1 MNRGIYVHV
10 PFCVRKCAYCDFY
23 SRGGA
28 DGESISAYA
37 DTLIKHM
44 EMSHDKGL
52 FCDSL
57 YFGGGTPSLMN
68 ADDVGKIIEA
78 AGKNFDLAQN
88 AEITSEVNPGTVDR
102 EKFRNLKSVGVNR
115 ISLGVQSLDDGE
127 LGILGRLHDADTAK
141 KAIESAFA
149 AGFDNVSC
157 DVMFGLPRQTAKSLT
172 ATLDGLCAYPITH
185 ISVYG
190 LKIEPGTPFSR
201 QKLDLP
207 DEDAEKAMYFAIIEN
222 LKSHG
227 FKQYEISNF
236 ARGGKTSRHNLKYW
250 RGEEYLAF
258 GPAAAGYLHGERY
271 AYARDLDGYTAAIN
285 KGENPPEAERYTVD
299 DAEKAR
305 EKVIF
310 GLRLAE
316 GINLA
321 ECGISAAALHEN
333 PVTARLLK
341 ENYMTL
347 DASHLSLTPTG
358 FYISNAIISELL
370 NQQS

>member
-1 MNRGIYVHV
+1 M

-37 DTLIKHM
+37 DTVIKHM
-44 EMSHDKGL
+44 EMSHDKEL

-68 ADDVGKIIEA
+68 ADDVGQIIEA
-78 AGKNFDLAQN
+78 AGENFDLSHD
-88 AEITSEVNPGTVDR
+88 AEITLEVNPGTVDR
-102 EKFRNLKSVGVNR
+102 EKFRNLKAVGVNR

-127 LGILGRLHDADTAK
+127 LGILGRLHDADAAK
-141 KAIESAFA
+141 KAIERAFE

-157 DVMFGLPRQTAKSLT
+157 DVMFGLPRQTEKSLA
-172 ATLDGLCAYPITH
+172 ATLDGLCAYPIAH
-185 ISVYG
+185 ISAYG
-190 LKIEPGTPFSR
+190 LKIEPGTPFAR

-207 DEDAEKAMYFAIIEN
+207 DEDAERAMYFAIIEN
-222 LKSHG
+222 LQSHG
-227 FKQYEISNF
+227 FEQYEISNF
-236 ARGGKTSRHNLKYW
+236 ARDGKTSRHNLKYW
-250 RGEEYLAF
+250 RGGEYLAF

-285 KGENPPEAERYTVD
+285 TGENPPETERYTVD
-299 DAEKAR
+299 AAEKAR
-305 EKVIF
+305 EKIIF

-316 GINLA
+316 GINLE
-321 ECGISAAALHEN
+321 ECGISAASLYEN

-341 ENYMTL
+341 KNYMKL
-347 DASHLSLTPTG
+347 DAARLRLTPTG
-358 FYISNAIISELL
+358 FYISNGIINEIL
-370 NQQS
+370 NQLC